1 MVGGD
6 LVARA
11 AFHHSGAAAS
21 LIHHVKYRRCTGS
34 ADVLAT
40 AMTAVLRPD
49 TAALVPVP
57 RALVRRISH
66 GIDPAAELAV
76 AVHRRS
82 GVPVQPVLRAPV
94 LWSRHAGRP
103 RSHRS
108 AIGFSATWV
117 PPGHIV
123 LIDDVVTTGRTALS
137 AARALQR
144 AAGAYPQPVTLSTIS
159 LLAATAAGTMDTR
172 AKRPLGR

>member
-1 MVGGD
+1 MVGD

-21 LIHHVKYRRCTGS
+21 LIHHLKYRRCTGS
-34 ADVLAT
+34 AEVLAT
-40 AMTAVLRPD
+40 AMTNVLRPD
-49 TAALVPVP
+49 ASALVPVP
-57 RALVRRISH
+57 RALVRRINH
-66 GIDPAAELAV
+66 GIDPAAELAA

-94 LWSRHAGRP
+94 LWSQHAGRP

-108 AIGFSATWV
+108 AIGFSARSA
-117 PPGHIV
+117 PSGHIV
-123 LIDDVVTTGRTALS
+123 LIDDVLTTGRTALS

-144 AAGAYPQPVTLSTIS
+144 AARAHLQPAPPSTIS
-159 LLAATAAGTMDTR
+159 LLAATAAGTMDTG